1 MTNTENETRSHIH
14 RVQELMYRL
23 VNLLLERCE
32 THDKSKLSEP
42 EKSGFEKM
50 DAEPYYPYGSQEYFD
65 KLDRYAPILEH
76 HYKLNPHH
84 PEHYSGFIAEMDL
97 LDILEMVCDWA
108 SRRGGLSANEMISLV
123 EQQSE
128 RFSIPSE
135 LSSILLN
142 TMQRYLVAEENP
154 EKPKW
159 PELYPHQRGEGGR
172 SAAAGRASA
181 QGSARGRKGAEAAA
195 AKKYQDDKDQND
207 SPYGISSL
215 FNRNSIDLSALQ
227 EFI

>member
-50 DAEPYYPYGSQEYFD
+50 DSEPYYPYGSQEYFD
-65 KLDRYAPILEH
+65 KLERYAPILEH

-108 SRRGGLSANEMISLV
+108 SRRGGLCENEMISLV

-135 LSSILLN
+135 LSNILLN

-159 PELYPHQRGEGGR
+159 PELYPHQRGGQNT
-172 SAAAGRASA
+172 SASSEPASSPA
-181 QGSARGRKGAEAAA
+181 KGQKGSDSSASLRNS
-195 AKKYQDDKDQND
+195 QDDQSD